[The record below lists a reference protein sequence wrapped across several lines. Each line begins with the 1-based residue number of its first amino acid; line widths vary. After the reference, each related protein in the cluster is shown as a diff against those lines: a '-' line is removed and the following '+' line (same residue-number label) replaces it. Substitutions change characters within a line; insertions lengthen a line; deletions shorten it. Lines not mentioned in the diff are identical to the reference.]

1 MKTKKKD
8 FDCVEMMHEGALRI
22 YEKTKDMTREE
33 ELAYWRER
41 DEAARREHP
50 RLRELKDVERTA
62 K

>member
-1 MKTKKKD
+1 MTTKKS

-22 YEKTKDMTREE
+22 YEKTKNMTREE

-50 RLRELKDVERTA
+50 RLRELEAAGRPGE
-62 K
+62 

>member
-1 MKTKKKD
+1 METKKS

-22 YEKTKDMTREE
+22 YEITKDMTEEE

-50 RLRELKDVERTA
+50 RMRELKPPDCAA